1 LLSRCHCRTQL
12 RKTRWA
18 VQYWAVLRAPFSAVQ
33 WAAAVGRR
41 LVRLSVAL
49 PAPPLLRKARR
60 AQAVTAIITMAV
72 ISSGLTEL
80 GSSLRLSTVR
90 PLLSQ

>member
-1 LLSRCHCRTQL
+1 M
-12 RKTRWA
+12 
-18 VQYWAVLRAPFSAVQ
+18 LRAPFSAVQ

>member
-1 LLSRCHCRTQL
+1 M
-12 RKTRWA
+12 
-18 VQYWAVLRAPFSAVQ
+18 LRAPFSAVQ
-33 WAAAVGRR
+33 WAAAVGQR

-60 AQAVTAIITMAV
+60 AQAVTAITTMAV

-80 GSSLRLSTVR
+80 GLSLRLSTVR